1 MTLPNQPKKI
11 VRDAK
16 VLAQQELATDV
27 FFLVVEAPE
36 IARFARAGQFVQLR
50 ILSGDFTLRRPV
62 GVAAVDEKKGSIA
75 FIYRVVGKGTRALS
89 QLMPG
94 EIVNVLGPLGHG
106 FAMQYKHPLIVGGG
120 MGLSPLLY
128 YAAAM
133 QGKADVL
140 MGGKTAEELF
150 WKNLF
155 DDLCGQCFLT
165 TDDGSLGTK
174 GFTTTVLPELLEKGS
189 YDVVVTCGPEIM
201 MRGVAKIAK
210 EHGIPCEVS
219 LEKRMACG
227 LGAWLSCSIDTTE
240 LTASGRF
247 GFGEECADFGHLA
260 RLGGVMAKGTTL
272 LPRRGN
278 DGVRITETP
287 KGMLNCIG
295 LENPGVEHF
304 LKETLP
310 RIQQYGMNTIVNISG
325 STAEDYGKLAGLLD
339 VPGVAAI
346 ELNVSCPNVKEGGI
360 VFGTD
365 PEAASAVVRA
375 TKAHTKKPVILKLS
389 PNVTDI
395 VAMAK
400 AVEAA
405 GADAVSLINT
415 LLGMEIDIHRFR
427 PVLGNITGGLSG
439 PCVKPVAV
447 RMVWQVA
454 QAVHIPIIGMG
465 GIASAEDAVEFFLAG
480 ASAVAVGT
488 ANFTDP
494 EITMKICDG
503 LTDYLTEN
511 GFSSIEEI
519 VGKANPGFLGFPK
532 DVQKG

>member
-1 MTLPNQPKKI
+1 MSDERLHTNL
-11 VRDAK
+11 
-16 VLAQQELATDV
+16 LG
-27 FFLVVEAPE
+27 
-36 IARFARAGQFVQLR
+36 IAMK
-50 ILSGDFTLRRPV
+50 TPV
-62 GVAAVDEKKGSIA
+62 
-75 FIYRVVGKGTRALS
+75 
-89 QLMPG
+89 
-94 EIVNVLGPLGHG
+94 
-106 FAMQYKHPLIVGGG
+106 
-120 MGLSPLLY
+120 
-128 YAAAM
+128 
-133 QGKADVL
+133 
-140 MGGKTAEELF
+140 
-150 WKNLF
+150 
-155 DDLCGQCFLT
+155 
-165 TDDGSLGTK
+165 
-174 GFTTTVLPELLEKGS
+174 
-189 YDVVVTCGPEIM
+189 
-201 MRGVAKIAK
+201 
-210 EHGIPCEVS
+210 
-219 LEKRMACG
+219 
-227 LGAWLSCSIDTTE
+227 
-240 LTASGRF
+240 LTASGTF
-247 GFGEECADFGHLA
+247 GFGEEFADFVDLS
-260 RLGGVMAKGTTL
+260 RLGGVMVKGTTL

-375 TKAHTKKPVILKLS
+375 AKANTKKPVILKLS

-503 LTDYLTEN
+503 LTDYLAEN